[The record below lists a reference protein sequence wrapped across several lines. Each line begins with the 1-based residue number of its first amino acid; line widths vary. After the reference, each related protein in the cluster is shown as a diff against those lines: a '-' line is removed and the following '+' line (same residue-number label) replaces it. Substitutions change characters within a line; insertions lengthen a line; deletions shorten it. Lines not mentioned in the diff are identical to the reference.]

1 MNIGK
6 HSKEAIKIK
15 ELEETIKA
23 KDREIRGI
31 KTECAGQF
39 KKIRELCFCNTYN
52 ERFNKL
58 KKIYEISDENFSRLV
73 KDLIISNSYKSS
85 KIIELPTR
93 KVK

>member
-15 ELEETIKA
+15 ELEEIIKS

-73 KDLIISNSYKSS
+73 KDLVFSDKLEKR
-85 KIIELPTR
+85 KIIELPTHQS
-93 KVK
+93 K